1 MTEFDDIY
9 KYCEDYI
16 RQYDRMITRIR
27 DDKILTDE
35 QIADRM
41 YSVTATTAY
50 LGIKHLSRLRL
61 TLEHLNLPLNE
72 IEKIILIKISEKI
85 LNVIELNK
93 ST

>member
-1 MTEFDDIY
+1 MAEFDEIY

-16 RQYDRMITRIR
+16 RQYDRMMTKIR

-41 YSVTATTAY
+41 YSVTTTTAY
-50 LGIKHLSRLRL
+50 LGIKHLSRLDL
-61 TLEHLNLPLNE
+61 THEYLKCSQKE

-85 LNVIELNK
+85 LKVIELND
-93 ST
+93 